1 MWVLGSKIRISGCGQ
16 MLSHL
21 DGPSVL
27 FLMSLSQVYKH
38 QEWNFLN
45 SEIIDFVFYSFVLFF
60 SFLSQG
66 GYM

>member
-1 MWVLGSKIRISGCGQ
+1 